1 MEESHL
7 SGPSCAATIG
17 ATRALVNNITLLL
30 KVIIIHDRCVPKD
43 ARSSIADHSQDLM
56 APKFGNYLFR
66 NLKSGSP
73 EKASNDPTG
82 SPSVEDQEI
91 VLQPADFT
99 TEIGGVLNWASQE
112 AREIRV
118 KLRQTDGLMDGRVTI
133 SAKTLRELYP
143 GLVPDQLK
151 GESIFPL
158 SLRAVV
164 LQLQNVMR
172 SPNDA
177 SALAGAPDF
186 DTPIAQVAREDEGFF
201 KLEENAPSSTSGS
214 NPPSASPSEDLG
226 SVLPLIREKE
236 QVRESPPSIP
246 PVQVVAP
253 FPTRESPPVPGLPDE
268 ASRPARRS
276 VPEPKRQGE
285 VRSFEDGAKS
295 GDRGDVA
302 VNKDVGGS
310 KDQGVNRD
318 PFADLPKPKLQAP
331 KPPPIV
337 EKGKPVQSE
346 KQPSKPQRRRGLELL
361 QELFLT
367 DDFLDAGQVAQLLRG
382 FPKVR
387 AALIMLDDGT
397 VLGGDLPENYRAS
410 AALPAPAV
418 MRAVREFGTA
428 ISSAEVSAFTVLAD
442 LPISIFLEGRVCMVV
457 VHEGRGLLPGMR
469 ERFSQVTKA
478 LDALYDPGDKGN

>member
-1 MEESHL
+1 
-7 SGPSCAATIG
+7 
-17 ATRALVNNITLLL
+17 
-30 KVIIIHDRCVPKD
+30 
-43 ARSSIADHSQDLM
+43 M

-66 NLKSGSP
+66 NLKSGPGSS
-73 EKASNDPTG
+73 EKASTDPAAAVV
-82 SPSVEDQEI
+82 VEDQEI

-99 TEIGGVLNWASQE
+99 SEIGGALHWASQE
-112 AREIRV
+112 AKEIRV

-133 SAKTLRELYP
+133 SAKMLRELYP

-151 GESIFPL
+151 EETTFPV
-158 SLRAVV
+158 SLRSVV

-172 SPNDA
+172 SPNDGP
-177 SALAGAPDF
+177 ALAGAPDF

-201 KLEENAPSSTSGS
+201 KLEENAPSSTSGP
-214 NPPSASPSEDLG
+214 NPSAALPADDLG

-236 QVRESPPSIP
+236 QVRENPPSAS

-253 FPTRESPPVPGLPDE
+253 FSTQSSPPVPGLPDV

-285 VRSFEDGAKS
+285 VGRLDDGAKS
-295 GDRGDVA
+295 GDA
-302 VNKDVGGS
+302 
-310 KDQGVNRD
+310 GVKKD
-318 PFADLPKPKLQAP
+318 PFADLPKPKLEPRMDSNQREVVPGPSIVAGQ
-331 KPPPIV
+331 PPIEESAKPIGP
-337 EKGKPVQSE
+337 EKRSP
-346 KQPSKPQRRRGLELL
+346 KPQRRRGLELL

-367 DDFLDAGQVAQLLRG
+367 DDFLDAGQVAQLLRA

-410 AALPAPAV
+410 AALPAPAL

-428 ISSAEVSAFTVLAD
+428 VSSAEVSAFTLLAD
-442 LPISIFLEGRVCMVV
+442 SPISIFLEGRVCMMV

-469 ERFSQVTKA
+469 DRFSQITKA
-478 LDALYDPGDKGN
+478 LDALYDPGDKEG

>member
-1 MEESHL
+1 
-7 SGPSCAATIG
+7 
-17 ATRALVNNITLLL
+17 
-30 KVIIIHDRCVPKD
+30 
-43 ARSSIADHSQDLM
+43 M

-82 SPSVEDQEI
+82 TVLVQDQEI
-91 VLQPADFT
+91 VLQPLDFT
-99 TEIGGVLNWASQE
+99 TEIGGVLNWASQA

-118 KLRQTDGLMDGRVTI
+118 KLRQTDGLMDGRVSI

-151 GESIFPL
+151 GEIIFPL

-214 NPPSASPSEDLG
+214 SPPSASPSEDLG
-226 SVLPLIREKE
+226 SVLPLIREK
-236 QVRESPPSIP
+236 QQIRESPASVP
-246 PVQVVAP
+246 PVQVIAP
-253 FPTRESPPVPGLPDE
+253 VPTRESPPVPGLPDE
-268 ASRPARRS
+268 ASRAARRS

-285 VRSFEDGAKS
+285 VGSFDDRAKS
-295 GDRGDVA
+295 GDVA

-318 PFADLPKPKLQAP
+318 PFADLPRPKLPAP
-331 KPPPIV
+331 KPPPSG
-337 EKGKPVQSE
+337 EKPKPVQSE
-346 KQPSKPQRRRGLELL
+346 QQPSKPQRRRGLELL

-410 AALPAPAV
+410 AALPAPAL

-428 ISSAEVSAFTVLAD
+428 ISSTEVSAFTLLAD

-469 ERFSQVTKA
+469 ERFGQITKA
-478 LDALYDPGDKGN
+478 LDALYNPGDKGN

>member
-1 MEESHL
+1 
-7 SGPSCAATIG
+7 
-17 ATRALVNNITLLL
+17 
-30 KVIIIHDRCVPKD
+30 
-43 ARSSIADHSQDLM
+43 M

-66 NLKSGSP
+66 NLKSGSGSP
-73 EKASNDPTG
+73 EKASDDPAG
-82 SPSVEDQEI
+82 AVSVEDQEI

-99 TEIGGVLNWASQE
+99 TEIGGALNWTSQE
-112 AREIRV
+112 SREIRV
-118 KLRQTDGLMDGRVTI
+118 TLRQTDGLMDGRMTI
-133 SAKTLRELYP
+133 SAKILRELYP

-151 GESIFPL
+151 EETSFPL

-201 KLEENAPSSTSGS
+201 KLEENASSSTSGS
-214 NPPSASPSEDLG
+214 NPPALSPTGEFG
-226 SVLPLIREKE
+226 SMLPLIREKE
-236 QVRESPPSIP
+236 QVRDNPPAAP
-246 PVQVVAP
+246 PIQIVAP
-253 FPTRESPPVPGLPDE
+253 FPAQESRSPTKAPDSPAPPLAVPGDP
-268 ASRPARRS
+268 
-276 VPEPKRQGE
+276 
-285 VRSFEDGAKS
+285 
-295 GDRGDVA
+295 
-302 VNKDVGGS
+302 
-310 KDQGVNRD
+310 GVKTD
-318 PFADLPKPKLQAP
+318 PFADLPKPKLPAP
-331 KPPPIV
+331 KPPVAANPPPV
-337 EKGKPVQSE
+337 EEIPRRPEPE
-346 KQPSKPQRRRGLELL
+346 KRPPKPQRRRGLELL

-397 VLGGDLPENYRAS
+397 ALGGDLPENYRVS
-410 AALPAPAV
+410 AALPAPAL

-428 ISSAEVSAFTVLAD
+428 VSSAEVGAFTLLAD
-442 LPISIFLEGRVCMVV
+442 LPISIFLEGRICMMV

-478 LDALYDPGDKGN
+478 LDALYDPGDKGD